1 MAEKKRK
8 MPIFGQE
15 VDVVD
20 VPITKAVEHFNEY
33 ELEDGSVLR
42 VKSVATS
49 MIRID
54 GQYTPEG
61 KPVYIVMTTPATSV
75 VSSPLKPETKK
86 EVTH

>member
-20 VPITKAVEHFNEY
+20 VPIKKAVEHFNEY

-42 VKSVATS
+42 VKSVATA
-49 MIRID
+49 MIRVD

-61 KPVYIVMTTPATSV
+61 KPIYLVMTSPATV
-75 VSSPLKPETKK
+75 VISSPLTAETKK